1 MSTAFI
7 QSAGR
12 LLVEPPVGSWEGGTT
27 LSMAAPSPNGYPLRG
42 RIQPRLTSPSTNR
55 ECERPRPPTSDSASD
70 QSERPQLRVTSGRSN
85 SAAAGG
91 GRQRPAAQGG
101 GRGPSRKCCGEAVA
115 AGGVGPQPGPPPAQ
129 RSVRPRRRPGGG
141 DGPRVGAGGG
151 ALGPG
156 GARGPRGPR
165 WPPSARPGG
174 SGHARPLPGRWGRG
188 EGRPSAQRCDLG
200 PGSARPVRGSVTAAD
215 SPPSIPRG
223 ISGPAAVNGRVSVR
237 PPLGSPPFPPRGEP
251 RPSPGGLP
259 SLPPSRALRGRAALC
274 PPAFPKAPWR

>member
-1 MSTAFI
+1 MMSTAFS

-141 DGPRVGAGGG
+141 GRAEGRGRGRSSGPEGSPGPAGAAMAAERSARRERPRAAPPG
-151 ALGPG
+151 AV
-156 GARGPRGPR
+156 GARGG
-165 WPPSARPGG
+165 
-174 SGHARPLPGRWGRG
+174 
-188 EGRPSAQRCDLG
+188 
-200 PGSARPVRGSVTAAD
+200 
-215 SPPSIPRG
+215 
-223 ISGPAAVNGRVSVR
+223 AAV
-237 PPLGSPPFPPRGEP
+237 
-251 RPSPGGLP
+251 
-259 SLPPSRALRGRAALC
+259 RAALRFGPRER
-274 PPAFPKAPWR
+274 PPRPRERNGGRFSPLHPQRNFGPSGR